1 MKNKEIEV
9 VEYTRGKKIADPN
22 SLVLDGD
29 SEIET
34 PSPSKQEMQEPIE
47 KFDWCKNQDRVVVH
61 HQPAIAMH
69 CHADGSICIRQ
80 EDFWRDEDQV
90 VYFFPEHAE
99 KIANAILALA
109 KEAR

>member
-1 MKNKEIEV
+1 MKNKEIGV
-9 VEYTRGKKIADPN
+9 IEYTRDKKIADPN

-34 PSPSKQEMQEPIE
+34 PRPTKQEAQEPIE

-61 HQPAIAMH
+61 HQPAIAIH
-69 CHADGSICIRQ
+69 WHTDGSICIRQ
-80 EDFWRDEDQV
+80 EDFWREEDQV
-90 VYFFPEHAE
+90 VYFCPEHVE